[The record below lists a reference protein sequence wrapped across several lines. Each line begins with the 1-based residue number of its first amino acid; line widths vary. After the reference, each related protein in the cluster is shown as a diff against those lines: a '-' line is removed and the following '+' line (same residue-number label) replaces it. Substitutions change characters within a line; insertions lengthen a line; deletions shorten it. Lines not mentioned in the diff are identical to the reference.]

1 MPKVS
6 QNMGHDHCGKG
17 VEEGRQNIWGVPQTA
32 GRPHGVR
39 IRGHVREEC
48 AFSVTESGTEPAEG
62 RAGR

>member
-32 GRPHGVR
+32 VGRMGCGSVVMCVR
-39 IRGHVREEC
+39 
-48 AFSVTESGTEPAEG
+48 SVLLA
-62 RAGR
+62 